1 MCLAVPMQVKA
12 LNNFN
17 AVCEAKG
24 VSRDV
29 SLQLLQQEEVKVG
42 NYVMVHVGYALQ
54 VISYE
59 EAMIRWKLLDQ
70 VMSYS
75 A

>member
-1 MCLAVPMQVKA
+1 MCLAVPMKVKA

-29 SLQLLQQEEVKVG
+29 SLQLVQQEEVQVG
-42 NYVMVHVGYALQ
+42 DYVKVHVGYALQ